1 MAVFNKLNQFGVGF
15 QVKVISSLL
24 TDKNLLINIRDSIE
38 PEYFDDNSHSWIVET
53 IIKYFDKYHTI
64 PSIDVVHV
72 EVKKIEN
79 EILKL
84 SVIEQLKEAYKASDD
99 DLRYIKEEFAEFCMN
114 QQIKK
119 ALLTSVDLL
128 NAGDYDSIKRLMAN
142 ALKAKEDK
150 NVGHVYEKDIES
162 RYRED
167 DRRPIPFPWKAL
179 NDITQGGYGKG
190 ELILIFGN
198 PKGGK
203 SWVAIC
209 MAAFAVALGYN
220 IVYYTLELAEGYV
233 GKRFDAVFTQIAV
246 ELLKDNRDK
255 VEEKVAQLRGKLRI
269 KEFAAKR
276 ASLDHVEAH
285 LNQLE
290 LQEDFKADGI
300 FIDYLDL
307 MKNRISVRKEIR
319 DDLDDVYTDARGLAR
334 ERKVPIISPSQVNR
348 AGANDDIIEADK
360 IAGSYGKIM
369 IGDFV
374 MSLSRK
380 KKDKVAGTGRFHIM
394 GNRLGPDG
402 ITFFAKIDTSKGYID
417 IDETPIDMDDEDEVE
432 GGNKYST
439 KKPSDGG
446 FDDVDKKML
455 RGKLK
460 LLAKTE

>member
-1 MAVFNKLNQFGVGF
+1 MANLSKLNQYGTAF
-15 QVKVISSLL
+15 QIKVISSLL
-24 TDKNLLINIRDSIE
+24 TDKNLLINIRDSIDS
-38 PEYFDDNSHSWIVET
+38 EYFDDDSHKWIVESV
-53 IIKYFDKYHTI
+53 IKYFDKYHAC
-64 PSIDVVHV
+64 PSLDIVHV

-79 EILKL
+79 DILRL
-84 SVIEQLKEAYKASDD
+84 SVTEQLKEAYKVSED
-99 DLRYIKEEFAEFCMN
+99 DLRYVKEEFAEFCMN

-128 NAGDYDSIKRLMAN
+128 NAGDYNSIKHLMSK

-150 NVGHVYEKDIES
+150 NVGHCYEKDIES

-179 NDITQGGYGKG
+179 NEITQGGYGKG
-190 ELILIFGN
+190 ELFLIFGN

-209 MAAFAVALGYN
+209 MAAFAVSMGYN

-233 GKRFDAVFTQIAV
+233 GKRFDAVFTQIAI
-246 ELLKDNRDK
+246 EKLKDNRNK
-255 VEEKVAQLRGKLRI
+255 VEEEVAKLKGKLRI

-276 ASLDHVEAH
+276 ASLDHIEGH

-290 LQEDFKADGI
+290 IQEGFKADGL

-307 MKNRISVRKEIR
+307 LKNRISTRKEVK
-319 DDLDDVYTDARGLAR
+319 DDLDDVYTDARGMAR
-334 ERKVPIISPSQVNR
+334 ERRIPLVSPSQVNR

-360 IAGSYGKIM
+360 IAGSYNKIM

-380 KKDKVAGTGRFHIM
+380 KKDKINGTGRFHIM

-402 ITFFAKIDTSKGYID
+402 LTYLAKIDTSMGYID
-417 IDETPIDMDDEDEVE
+417 INENPIDPDDEVDEDIS
-432 GGNKYST
+432 NNPKS
-439 KKPSDGG
+439 PFDG
-446 FDDVDKKML
+446 FDSTDKKIL
-455 RGKLK
+455 SQKLK
-460 LLAKTE
+460 QLSRN